1 MTEISF
7 YFNVADRVDYAC
19 RLSRKAQRQGVGLA
33 VTGPEDALTEFDR
46 QLWAF
51 GPAEFVAHSWAER
64 QGEVPARLHGGTVW
78 LSRNALDAP
87 RHDALLNLGADVPAG
102 FETFARVYEVVS
114 TDDRDRSAARARWK
128 AYADRGYAIKRHE
141 AGASA

>member
-33 VTGPEDALTEFDR
+33 VAGPEEALTEFDR
-46 QLWAF
+46 RLWAF
-51 GPAEFVAHSWAER
+51 APAEFVAHAWTEH
-64 QGEVPARLHGGTVW
+64 QDEVPARLRGSTVW

-87 RHDALLNLGADVPAG
+87 QHDALLNLGADVPAG

-114 TDDRDRSAARARWK
+114 TDDGDRSAARARWK

-141 AGASA
+141 AGAAA

>member
-7 YFNVADRVDYAC
+7 YFNIADRVDYAC

-33 VTGPEDALTEFDR
+33 VAGPEEALTEFDR
-46 QLWAF
+46 RLWAF
-51 GPAEFVAHSWAER
+51 APTEFVAHAWTER
-64 QGEVPARLHGGTVW
+64 KSAVPIRLHAGTVW
-78 LSRNALDAP
+78 LTRNPLDAP

-114 TDDRDRSAARARWK
+114 TDDGDRSAARARWK
-128 AYADRGYAIKRHE
+128 AYADRGYSIKRHE
-141 AGASA
+141 AGAVT